1 MYHIFFTCSSVDGHT
16 GCFHVW
22 LLWVGQHCF
31 RFYCSAP
38 LPWTLA
44 WCPTGLFLPTFLS
57 LQPPFSPSFLC
68 FVFFPPLETPF
79 VFSICHFVRATRIS
93 SRPGVSKFQDLM
105 PNDLRWSWY
114 NNNRHKAHN
123 KCNALESSRNCSPL
137 PPPLGWRKAVFC
149 ETVPW
154 CQKSWG
160 PRKITGFVV
169 GADLG
174 LNPGS
179 AIPAVWLWAGQLTPF
194 VSVSSYAKW
203 EEQSLHLPW

>member
-1 MYHIFFTCSSVDGHT
+1 MDTQVDSMFGYCELDSTVLDSIVLLPHPELWPDVPLVFFSPPSWA
-16 GCFHVW
+16 FS
-22 LLWVGQHCF
+22 L
-31 RFYCSAP
+31 
-38 LPWTLA
+38 
-44 WCPTGLFLPTFLS
+44 LFL
-57 LQPPFSPSFLC
+57 LC